1 MKTFT
6 KISSGLVLGLLIMS
20 FASCKKD
27 EVTEP
32 EVKADLTV
40 NKVADKTA
48 DKNKG
53 ETTVYYNLAL
63 NKQVKDTDA
72 WDLSFKGT
80 TISTSAGSSAQ
91 LVNGVFS
98 AYTTAPT
105 TGFAT
110 GAVAGWYK
118 YTSTDAKPNHAILP
132 IAGKIIIVKTTD
144 GKYAKVEMIS
154 YYKGNP
160 DTSTADFADY
170 MTPGKR
176 PASQY
181 YTFNYVY
188 QPDGST
194 NLK

>member
-48 DKNKG
+48 DKDKG

-63 NKQVKDTDA
+63 NKQVKETET

-80 TISTSAGSSAQ
+80 TISTSAGGSAQ
-91 LVNGVFS
+91 LVDGVFS
-98 AYTTAPT
+98 AYTVAPT
-105 TGFAT
+105 TGYVT
-110 GAVAGWYK
+110 GSAGKWYD
-118 YTSTDAKPNHAILP
+118 YDGTAHIITPT
-132 IAGKIIIVKTTD
+132 AGKIILVKTAD
-144 GKYAKVEMIS
+144 AKFAKVEMIS

-160 DTSTADFADY
+160 TKKATSDATKDSEFFQVN
-170 MTPGKR
+170 
-176 PASQY
+176 SQY

-194 NLK
+194 DLK